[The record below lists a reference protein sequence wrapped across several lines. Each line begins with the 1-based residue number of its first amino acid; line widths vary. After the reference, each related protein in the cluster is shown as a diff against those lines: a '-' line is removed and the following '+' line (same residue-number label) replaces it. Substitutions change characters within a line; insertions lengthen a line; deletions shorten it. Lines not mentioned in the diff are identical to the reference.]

1 MGKNFNHLKEC
12 AMILFKKI
20 PYTLDDK
27 KYEIR
32 VLYDEAMI
40 NIVVFHNNYPAN
52 GFRHQVQIPKRYDVK
67 KILKTKAIQEIIEIA
82 KSDIIENRWAK
93 LLNEI
98 SGK

>member
-1 MGKNFNHLKEC
+1 
-12 AMILFKKI
+12 MILHKKI

-32 VLYDEAMI
+32 VLHDEATI

-52 GFRHQVQIPKRYDVK
+52 GFRHQIKIPKRYNMK
-67 KILKTKAIQEIIEIA
+67 KILKTKTVKDIIEIA
-82 KSDIIENRWAK
+82 KTDIIENRWAK

-98 SGK
+98 MAK